1 MMKSEKKILIQSSF
15 IHIRISF
22 FAFVISALTFFAFPQ
37 RVTPMW
43 WVRVVDVTICSPGGT
58 KYSPRFSVF
67 SINMSA

>member
-37 RVTPMW
+37 RVTPMCDTD
-43 WVRVVDVTICSPGGT
+43 VFALDVVGEGC
-58 KYSPRFSVF
+58 
-67 SINMSA
+67 